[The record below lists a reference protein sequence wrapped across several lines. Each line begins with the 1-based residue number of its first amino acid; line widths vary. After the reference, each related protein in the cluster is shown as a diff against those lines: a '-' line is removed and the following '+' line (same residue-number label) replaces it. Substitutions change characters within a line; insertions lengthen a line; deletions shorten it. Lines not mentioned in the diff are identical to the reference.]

1 MPFIEWNEKYSVH
14 IEEIDS
20 QHKKIFSI
28 INRLH
33 ECHESPEGQRGH
45 RSISSM
51 NLLITHI
58 TILPRKKNISVSAA
72 TLILMFTNLNMI

>member
-33 ECHESPEGQRGH
+33 SALKARKGKKVIG
-45 RSISSM
+45 
-51 NLLITHI
+51 NLLDELVDYTYYHFA
-58 TILPRKKNISVSAA
+58 TEENISVSAA

>member
-28 INRLH
+28 VNRLH
-33 ECHESPEGQRGH
+33 GAMKARKGKEVIG
-45 RSISSM
+45 
-51 NLLITHI
+51 NLLDELVDYGAKT
-58 TILPRKKNISVSAA
+58 
-72 TLILMFTNLNMI
+72 

>member
-28 INRLH
+28 INRPH
-33 ECHESPEGQRGH
+33 GAMKARKGKEVIG
-45 RSISSM
+45 
-51 NLLITHI
+51 NLIDEPVDYTKYNFCYGRKIFPSLQ
-58 TILPRKKNISVSAA
+58 LPS
-72 TLILMFTNLNMI
+72 F